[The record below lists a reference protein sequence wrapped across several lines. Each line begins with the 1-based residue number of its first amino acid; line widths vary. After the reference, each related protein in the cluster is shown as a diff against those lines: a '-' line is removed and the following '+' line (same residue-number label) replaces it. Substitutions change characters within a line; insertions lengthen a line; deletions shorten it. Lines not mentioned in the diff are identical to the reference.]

1 MPILISGKAHFI
13 KHIQKYN
20 GYRGK
25 SHNDKGAN
33 FLRTQQTFN
42 TYATNKRMSKYV
54 RQIL

>member
-13 KHIQKYN
+13 KHTKKYN

-33 FLRTQQTFN
+33 FLRTQQMFN
-42 TYATNKRMSKYV
+42 MYATNKRMSKYV